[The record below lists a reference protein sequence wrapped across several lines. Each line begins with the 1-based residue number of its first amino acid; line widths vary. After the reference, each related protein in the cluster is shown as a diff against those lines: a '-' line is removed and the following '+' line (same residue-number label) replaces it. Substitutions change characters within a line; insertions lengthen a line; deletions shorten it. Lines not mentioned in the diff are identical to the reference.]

1 MNRFGVG
8 RIGIDGLRPAT
19 GPHTDSV
26 DYEGPRPNAMRK
38 TSMSAPPSLSDAKKF
53 TTIAHA
59 GHRYYSPISAARAAA
74 LIALLPLQHGDPVL
88 DVGCGRAQFLL
99 ELLQACP
106 ALGIG
111 IDDNETFVAVAQAQ
125 AKVMGVADRLS
136 LIARP
141 LKDAATEDGTLAAVI
156 SMGSSQAIGSLA
168 DAMAWAF
175 RTLRRGGV
183 ALFADGYWKQ
193 PPTDAYLKILGA
205 TAGEMRNHAGNAAL
219 ARDAGFRVLHTM
231 TSNDDEWDEY
241 EGLYCGAI
249 ERYVDTHPDDPDVP
263 AMAQRIR
270 AWHDAYLAWG
280 RATLGF
286 GFYLL
291 LKPMRD

>member
-1 MNRFGVG
+1 M
-8 RIGIDGLRPAT
+8 
-19 GPHTDSV
+19 
-26 DYEGPRPNAMRK
+26 ERK
-38 TSMSAPPSLSDAKKF
+38 PPMPAPPNLSDPKKF

-59 GHRYYSPISAARAAA
+59 GHRYYSPMSAARAAA

-88 DVGCGRAQFLL
+88 DIGCGRAQFLL
-99 ELLQACP
+99 ELLQARP

-111 IDDNETFVAVAQAQ
+111 IDSNETFVAVAQVQ
-125 AKVMGVADRLS
+125 ARDMGVADRLT

-141 LKDAATEDGTLAAVI
+141 HGDAATEDGTLAAVI

-168 DAMAWAF
+168 DAFAWAF
-175 RTLRRGGV
+175 CALRRGGV

-193 PPTDAYLKILGA
+193 PPLDAYLQILGA
-205 TAGEMRNHAGNAAL
+205 TSGEIRTHAGNAAL

-249 ERYVDTHPDDPDVP
+249 ERYVDTHPDDPDTP

-291 LKPMRD
+291 LKPAQGQRSQGTAKGSGPPPA